1 MDWFTGII
9 VFLLTWWVVIFCVLP
24 FGLKRD
30 ETGKPE
36 KAHMGR
42 VILITT
48 GISGVLWLGIF
59 GLIEADILSFR
70 EMAQQ
75 SAQKDQMP
83 PTL

>member
-30 ETGKPE
+30 KTGTPE

-48 GISGVLWLGIF
+48 AISTVIWGVMYL
-59 GLIEADILSFR
+59 LIDADILSFR
-70 EMAQQ
+70 EMATVK
-75 SAQKDQMP
+75 AQEAG
-83 PTL
+83 